1 MSGAFTKSTIA
12 CTASSLASL
21 ILYAS
26 SPEKVAKYLVKNLKE
41 SFAELEF
48 KKKKKKIIKANSN
61 ALIKKKD

>member
-48 KKKKKKIIKANSN
+48 KKKKKIIKANSN

>member
-48 KKKKKKIIKANSN
+48 KKKKKNHKSE
-61 ALIKKKD
+61 